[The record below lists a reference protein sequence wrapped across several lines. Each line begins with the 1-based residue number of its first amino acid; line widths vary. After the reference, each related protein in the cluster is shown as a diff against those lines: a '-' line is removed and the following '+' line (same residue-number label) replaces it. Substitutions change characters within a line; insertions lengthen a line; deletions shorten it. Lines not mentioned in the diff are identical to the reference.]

1 MKLSRVLLA
10 LALLVGLAG
19 VAYVSQRAETAG
31 QKMARAAQQFLES
44 LSAEQKAKATFP
56 FDSKER
62 TNWWFV
68 PREDKKKQPTRKG
81 LPLKEMTDEQK
92 KAALALVAAGTSASG
107 DKQAVT
113 IMSLEAILREQEQGR
128 GPVRDPEWYFFTVF
142 GNPSKNGKWG
152 WRVEG
157 HHLSLNF
164 TLSGG
169 EVVGSTPAFFGA
181 NPAEIKSGN
190 RKGFRTLAAVEDLAI
205 QLFNALDD
213 DAKKVAYRK
222 EGFPDPAPH
231 QTAVKPDVGPPT
243 GLAAGKMTKQQRGL
257 LMQLVEA
264 YANRMPP
271 DVAEMELKD
280 VRKAGVDKIHFAY
293 TGGTE
298 PGKAHTYRVQGP
310 TFVIEFLNVQQDS
323 AKNPANHIHSCWRR
337 IQGDFGLTA
346 K

>member
-10 LALLVGLAG
+10 ATLLVGLAG

-31 QKMARAAQQFLES
+31 QKMARAAQKFLDS
-44 LSAEQKAKATFP
+44 LSADQKMKATFP

-68 PREDKKKQPTRKG
+68 PREGNKKPTRKG
-81 LPLKEMTDEQK
+81 LPLKEMTGEQK

-107 DKQAVT
+107 DKQATT
-113 IMSLEAILREQEQGR
+113 IMSLEAILRDQEKGR

-142 GNPSKNGKWG
+142 GNPSKSGKWG

-169 EVVGSTPAFFGA
+169 EVLGSTPAFFGA
-181 NPAEIKSGN
+181 NPAEIKSGSQ
-190 RKGFRTLAAVEDLAI
+190 KGLRTLATVEDLAI
-205 QLFNALDD
+205 QLFNALDE
-213 DAKKVAYRK
+213 AEKKVAYRQK
-222 EGFPDPAPH
+222 GFPDPAP
-231 QTAVKPDVGPPT
+231 QQGAVKPDVGPPT
-243 GLAAGKMTKQQRGL
+243 GLAAAKMNQKQRGL

-264 YANRMPP
+264 YANRMPA
-271 DVAEMELKD
+271 DVAAMELKE
-280 VRKAGVDKIHFAY
+280 VRQAGVDKIHFAY

-298 PGKAHTYRVQGP
+298 SGKAHTYRVQGP
-310 TFVIEFLNVQQDS
+310 TFVIEFLNVQADS
-323 AKNPANHIHSCWRR
+323 AGNPANHIHSCWRR
-337 IQGDFGLTA
+337 IQGDFGA
-346 K
+346 ASK